1 MAGRL
6 ARTMV
11 DMAHALG
18 MTAIAE
24 GVETD
29 EQRSLL
35 QACGCDEIQGFLCS
49 RPLEADAF
57 VAFARAN
64 VRV

>member
-1 MAGRL
+1 MARRL
-6 ARTMV
+6 VRTMV

-29 EQRSLL
+29 EQRAHL
-35 QACGCDEIQGFLCS
+35 QACGCDEIQGFLYS

-57 VAFARAN
+57 VAVARTNA
-64 VRV
+64 RS